1 MGFENQELRSH
12 ATTATTGCALFWLEA
27 RQFWCFQHANLTSVF
42 WVRNG
47 THEPLPLEHK
57 RWISKMWFSTNMY
70 LGQNHGPV
78 FRVEDRSHLS
88 TTMLTLKTGGQRT
101 LVKRY
106 SHVIILRSCGSQFRN
121 GKLGKGKV
129 DRTCEHES
137 IKQWKYWPSMEKKQ
151 TETIAARPLKV

>member
-1 MGFENQELRSH
+1 MQPLPRR
-12 ATTATTGCALFWLEA
+12 AALFFLVGGAPILVFSA
-27 RQFWCFQHANLTSVF
+27 RELNVF
-42 WVRNG
+42 FRVRDG
-47 THEPLPLEHK
+47 THEPQPLEHK